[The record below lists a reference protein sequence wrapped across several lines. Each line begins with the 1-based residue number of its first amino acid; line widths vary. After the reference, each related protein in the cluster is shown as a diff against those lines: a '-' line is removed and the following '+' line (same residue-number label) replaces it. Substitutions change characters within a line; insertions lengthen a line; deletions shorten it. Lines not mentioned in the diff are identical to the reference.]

1 MSGTLELTLRN
12 DLAEHARLAA
22 ALSEWAESQGID
34 PGLVTTFEL
43 AFDEILA
50 NIVGYAYEDDDEP
63 GAEHAIEVA
72 CRWDGAT
79 LSAEVADDGRPFDP
93 LSAPE
98 PDLEAGL
105 DERQVGGL
113 GLFLVRQL
121 MDEVAYRRQDGK
133 NRLSFAKKQ
142 EA

>member
-1 MSGTLELTLRN
+1 MSETLELTLRN

-22 ALSEWAESQGID
+22 ALSDWAERQGID
-34 PGLVTTFEL
+34 PGLATTFEL

-50 NIVGYAYEDDDEP
+50 NIVGYAYDDADEP
-63 GAEHAIEVA
+63 GVEHAIEVA
-72 CRWDGAT
+72 CRWDGET
-79 LSAEVADDGRPFDP
+79 LSAEVVDDGRPFDP